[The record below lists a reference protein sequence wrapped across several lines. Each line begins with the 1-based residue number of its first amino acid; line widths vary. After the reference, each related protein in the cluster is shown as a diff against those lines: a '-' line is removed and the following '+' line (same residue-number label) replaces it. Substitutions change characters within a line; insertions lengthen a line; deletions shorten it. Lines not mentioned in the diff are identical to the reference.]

1 MSEIY
6 LYCKEPQGLK
16 LGPGSA
22 DKEVILFHDGFA
34 RFDSKD
40 FPDWEKWVNYPGTP
54 DIEILPADSPLVAP
68 GSADSFEC
76 PVCHNAFATKFA
88 LTGHL
93 RSHAPKG

>member
-1 MSEIY
+1 MAEIY

-16 LGPGSA
+16 LGSGSTP
-22 DKEVILFHDGFA
+22 KEVIAFHDGFA
-34 RFDSKD
+34 RFDSDD
-40 FPDWEKWVNYPGTP
+40 FPDWEAWVNYPGTP
-54 DIEILPADSPLVAP
+54 DIEILPPDSELVAP

-76 PVCHNAFATKFA
+76 PVCGKAFGKKFS